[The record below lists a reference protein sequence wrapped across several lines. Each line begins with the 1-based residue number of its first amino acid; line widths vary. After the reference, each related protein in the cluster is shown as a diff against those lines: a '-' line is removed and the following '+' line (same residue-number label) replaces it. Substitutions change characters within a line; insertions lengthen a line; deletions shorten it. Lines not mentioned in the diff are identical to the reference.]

1 MSLYHKA
8 AEALQNASK
17 LNVLIARTFNRNY
30 GKHNSE
36 EYKRVNEKMGVFVTC
51 HKPAVHF

>member
-8 AEALQNASK
+8 SEALQNASK
-17 LNVLIARTFNRNY
+17 LNVLIAGTFNRNY
-30 GKHNSE
+30 GEHNSE

-51 HKPAVHF
+51 H